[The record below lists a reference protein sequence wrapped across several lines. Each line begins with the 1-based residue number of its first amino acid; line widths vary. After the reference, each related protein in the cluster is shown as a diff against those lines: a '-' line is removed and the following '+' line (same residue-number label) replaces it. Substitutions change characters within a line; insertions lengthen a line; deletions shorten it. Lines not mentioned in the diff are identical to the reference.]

1 MGKSSKKVPKKFYC
15 KKCDYITSKKSQ
27 WTRHLSTA
35 KHKNAINAIFDAIQ
49 KSSNDISCPVCKK
62 CFKHI
67 SSLYRHKKICKNAS
81 VCYPKVIQSY
91 PKVIH
96 SNFHCEC
103 GKSYK
108 YASGLSKHKKKCTYL
123 HCLEDEE
130 DSIDTIIP
138 SNNVETLLKNILE
151 ENKELRTEIKN
162 LKMGNTYNNTQ
173 NNQFNI
179 NMFLNEKCK
188 NAMNLEDFVE
198 KIKLSLEDLKY
209 TSENGYVKGISN
221 IFIKNLNDMDV
232 TERPIHCSDQKRL
245 QFYIKNDD
253 EWSKDD
259 NNVKL
264 DNSIEKISK
273 KQLQTIKDWIKENPN
288 YLDSEVKTDEYF
300 TLVKNITQPNN
311 EKNLKTIKKKVG
323 ENVKIDK

>member
-1 MGKSSKKVPKKFYC
+1 MEKSSKKVPKKYYC
-15 KKCDYITSKKSQ
+15 KKCDYITCKKSQ

-35 KHKNAINAIFDAIQ
+35 KHKNAINAINDAIQ
-49 KSSNDISCPVCKK
+49 KSSNDFSCLVCKK
-62 CFKHI
+62 SFKHI
-67 SSLYRHKKICKNAS
+67 SSLYRHKKICKIAS

-96 SNFHCEC
+96 SKFHCEC

-108 YASGLSKHKKKCTYL
+108 YASGLSKHKKKCNYL

-130 DSIDTIIP
+130 DNIDTIIP

>member
-1 MGKSSKKVPKKFYC
+1 MILIAIIPLQNILGLHRLHVRLHKKLLPNFIVNFAISFLSI
-15 KKCDYITSKKSQ
+15 DSLFIGIKKSVKTPQ
-27 WTRHLSTA
+27 SV
-35 KHKNAINAIFDAIQ
+35 IQ
-49 KSSNDISCPVCKK
+49 KLS
-62 CFKHI
+62 
-67 SSLYRHKKICKNAS
+67 
-81 VCYPKVIQSY
+81 KVIQKLS
-91 PKVIH
+91 IQ
-96 SNFHCEC
+96 NFIVNAENLINTH
-103 GKSYK
+103 
-108 YASGLSKHKKKCTYL
+108 LDFQNTKKKCNYL

-245 QFYIKNDD
+245 QFYVKNDD
-253 EWSKDD
+253 AWSKDD